1 MGKNG
6 GKFGVDLGISVKNGE
21 IWRKFGGFGLKMGK
35 FGVNLRSVGQFGEK
49 LGKKWGKNG
58 GNLGDLGQKWGKIG
72 VNLRDF
78 GQR

>member
-1 MGKNG
+1 M
-6 GKFGVDLGISVKNGE
+6 GE
-21 IWRKFGGFGLKMGK
+21 IWGILVKNEGK
-35 FGVNLRSVGQFGEK
+35 FGVNLRSFGQFGEK